1 MDIKSW
7 IPSEI
12 WNLKYE
18 IEKALSAGINNG
30 GTTVATNSNF
40 LVKVT
45 DAKMP
50 AVKKALEEAG
60 ITVRSIIA
68 VHKEETTD
76 PAENDEA

>member
-1 MDIKSW
+1 MTAVRAS
-7 IPSEI
+7 
-12 WNLKYE
+12 
-18 IEKALSAGINNG
+18 NNG

-60 ITVRSIIA
+60 IEVRSIIA
-68 VHKEETTD
+68 VHKEETGSEMEA
-76 PAENDEA
+76 AESGDSES

>member
-1 MDIKSW
+1 MLNIT
-7 IPSEI
+7 
-12 WNLKYE
+12 
-18 IEKALSAGINNG
+18 AHNG

-68 VHKEETTD
+68 VHKEETGTEEELKE
-76 PAENDEA
+76 PVSE

>member
-1 MDIKSW
+1 M
-7 IPSEI
+7 
-12 WNLKYE
+12 
-18 IEKALSAGINNG
+18 
-30 GTTVATNSNF
+30 ATNSNF

-68 VHKEETTD
+68 VHKEETGTEEELKE
-76 PAENDEA
+76 PVSE

>member
-1 MDIKSW
+1 M
-7 IPSEI
+7 
-12 WNLKYE
+12 
-18 IEKALSAGINNG
+18 
-30 GTTVATNSNF
+30 ATNSNF

-68 VHKEETTD
+68 VHKEETGSEEETPEPVD
-76 PAENDEA
+76 SEN

>member
-1 MDIKSW
+1 MASQKPTAW
-7 IPSEI
+7 
-12 WNLKYE
+12 
-18 IEKALSAGINNG
+18 ALNNG
-30 GTTVATNSNF
+30 GITVATNSNF

-68 VHKEETTD
+68 VHKEETGSD
-76 PAENDEA
+76 EEAAEPVEE

>member
-1 MDIKSW
+1 MPAVRAS
-7 IPSEI
+7 
-12 WNLKYE
+12 
-18 IEKALSAGINNG
+18 NNG

-60 ITVRSIIA
+60 IEVRSIIA
-68 VHKEETTD
+68 VHKEETGSEMEV
-76 PAENDEA
+76 AESGDSES

>member
-1 MDIKSW
+1 MPAVRAS
-7 IPSEI
+7 
-12 WNLKYE
+12 
-18 IEKALSAGINNG
+18 NNG

-60 ITVRSIIA
+60 IEVRSIIA
-68 VHKEETTD
+68 VHKEETGSEMEA
-76 PAENDEA
+76 AESGDSES